1 MTGPFVSSSCRVLE
15 KKAHLVQPYLFTE
28 EHGNLRNEASNQRS
42 NQRQKVSDRSGI
54 GTHWEIVSPFKTT
67 AIIYLSLKLHGS

>member
-1 MTGPFVSSSCRVLE
+1 MTEPFVSSSCRVLE

-42 NQRQKVSDRSGI
+42 DRKLATEVVSTLTG
-54 GTHWEIVSPFKTT
+54 
-67 AIIYLSLKLHGS
+67 KL